1 MPTIVSLTLI
11 RTVFLLKEIES
22 MENILKQISSIN
34 SEKSYNLIIKL
45 SLFIW

>member
-11 RTVFLLKEIES
+11 RIVFLLKEIES